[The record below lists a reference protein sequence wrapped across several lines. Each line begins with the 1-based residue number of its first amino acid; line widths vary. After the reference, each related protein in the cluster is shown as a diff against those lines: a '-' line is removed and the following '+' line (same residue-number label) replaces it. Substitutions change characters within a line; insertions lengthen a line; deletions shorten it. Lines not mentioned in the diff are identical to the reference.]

1 MKVSIV
7 IPVYNVEKYIERC
20 FNSVCR
26 QTYSNALIECIF
38 VDDCGLDNSVI
49 ILQNLIEDYKGLI
62 DFKLVNHSEN
72 KGLSEARNTGT
83 ECATGDY
90 VYYFDSDDEITDDC
104 IQSLV
109 KLASSYKG
117 VDIVWGSADIIYE
130 HGRGE
135 AYLIKDE
142 INEFSDNQLWLKKA
156 ILKRTYLPVTAWN
169 KLIRIGFLR
178 ENKLFFKPGIIHED
192 EHWEFFV
199 AKCIQSSAFCKKIT
213 YKHYINEGSIIT
225 TASPKQIKHLL
236 IIIEDFLNHIDPVL
250 KKNQFKSIY
259 YLAFFTLIKTF
270 DCHEKKFFF
279 QVKNSIKQ
287 LFVSRLH
294 TAFKKVNVLEIMI
307 VGFYFLPMA
316 LLSTL
321 KSTHIRNLYYGL
333 LRLY

>member
-26 QTYSNALIECIF
+26 QTYNNTLIECIF
-38 VDDCGLDNSVI
+38 IDDCGSDKSVI
-49 ILQNLIEDYKGLI
+49 LLQKLIADYKGLI
-62 DFKLVNHSEN
+62 EFKLVNHIEN

-83 ECATGDY
+83 ICATGEY

-104 IQSLV
+104 IETLV
-109 KLASSYKG
+109 KLAKRYEG

-130 HGRGE
+130 HGRGK

-142 INEFSDNQLWLKKA
+142 INEFCDDQVWLKKA

-178 ENKLFFKPGIIHED
+178 ANELFFKPGIIHED

-199 AKCIQSSAFCKKIT
+199 AKYIQSSAFCKKIT
-213 YKHYINEGSIIT
+213 YRHYINEGSIIT
-225 TASPKQIKHLL
+225 TASPKQINHLL

-279 QVKNSIKQ
+279 QVKNTIKK
-287 LFVSRLH
+287 LFASRLIA
-294 TAFKKVNVLEIMI
+294 AFRKVNVFEIVV
-307 VGFYFLPMA
+307 VGFYFLPMTFM
-316 LLSTL
+316 STL
-321 KSTHIRNLYYGL
+321 KSKQLRNLYYAF